1 MTPEELVFSHRYEEG
16 AAECEHQLEVSPDD
30 GYLLAWHA
38 RAMLCLGRLPE
49 ALKEYQR
56 VDQLEKAR
64 IEGSPGNI
72 LTIGAILWLLGR
84 TSEAIQTFRAA
95 ADGIEDYTIKFG
107 DNAGGVSPGLLL
119 WYTAVTARDADAREH
134 AVARLRNRARDRG
147 AIKYWPGSL
156 ALFVLGAASRD
167 DVLVQACG
175 TSDPKRAAREAAK
188 DLLKR
193 RRLARALFYFGTHAR
208 AQGPEDECLKHM
220 RAVASLENPIIELE
234 WYLARG
240 EVEKAG

>member
-1 MTPEELVFSHRYEEG
+1 VTPEELVRSHRYAEG
-16 AAECEHQLEVSPDD
+16 AAECERQLEVSPDD

-38 RAMLCLGRLPE
+38 QAMLCLGRLPE
-49 ALKEYQR
+49 ALEEHR
-56 VDQLEKAR
+56 RLDRLEKAR
-64 IEGSPGNI
+64 LEGSDGET

-119 WYTAVTARDADAREH
+119 WYTAVTARDAEARDH
-134 AVARLRNRARDRG
+134 AIARLRNRARTERRM
-147 AIKYWPGSL
+147 KYWPGSL
-156 ALFVLGAASRD
+156 ALFVLGAASQD
-167 DVLVQACG
+167 DVLAQACG
-175 TSDPKRAAREAAK
+175 TSNLKRAAREAAK

-193 RRLARALFYFGTHAR
+193 RGLTRALFYFGTYAR
-208 AQGPEDECLKHM
+208 AQGSEEECLRHM
-220 RAVASLENPIIELE
+220 RAAADLENPIIEPE

>member
-1 MTPEELVFSHRYEEG
+1 VTPKDLVCSHRYEEG
-16 AAECEHQLEVSPDD
+16 AAECAVRLEDCPNDQ
-30 GYLLAWHA
+30 YLLGWQA

-49 ALKEYQR
+49 ALEEYR
-56 VDQLEKAR
+56 RLDRLEKADL
-64 IEGSPGNI
+64 EGSDGSS

-84 TSEAIQTFRAA
+84 NSEAIQTFQGA
-95 ADGIEDYTIKFG
+95 ADGIEDYSIKFG
-107 DNAGGVSPGLLL
+107 DLAGGVSPGLLL

-134 AVARLRNRARDRG
+134 AIGRLRNRARDRG
-147 AIKYWPGSL
+147 AMKYWPGSL

-167 DVLVQACG
+167 DVLAQACG
-175 TSDPKRAAREAAK
+175 TSDPKRAVRDAAK

-208 AQGPEDECLKHM
+208 DRGSEPECHTLM
-220 RAVASLENPIIELE
+220 RASAGLQNPIVELE

-240 EVEKAG
+240 EVKKAG